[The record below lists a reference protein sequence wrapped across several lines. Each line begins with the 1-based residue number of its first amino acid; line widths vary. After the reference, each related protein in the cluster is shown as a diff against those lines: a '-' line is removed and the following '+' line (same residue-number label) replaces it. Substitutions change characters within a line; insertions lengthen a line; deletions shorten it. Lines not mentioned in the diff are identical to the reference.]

1 MICTVKNLTKDLKN
15 VAMKYKYSLVR
26 RRNYI
31 VVVYSSA
38 IQKNIKTK
46 AEAILQIM
54 IPYIASAAY

>member
-26 RRNYI
+26 RRNCI

-38 IQKNIKTK
+38 ILK
-46 AEAILQIM
+46 IM